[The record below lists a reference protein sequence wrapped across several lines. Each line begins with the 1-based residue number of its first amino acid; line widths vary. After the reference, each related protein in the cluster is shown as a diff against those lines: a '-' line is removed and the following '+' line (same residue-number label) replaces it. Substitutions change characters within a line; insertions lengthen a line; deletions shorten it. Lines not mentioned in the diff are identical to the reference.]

1 MAWCYSLTLDPQG
14 NFLHTCSVSHVPKR
28 SRHPLILY
36 SKTVFPPFLIVAMT
50 ITLTCL
56 QETKRAYLP
65 SFYQC
70 CKEQYCIG
78 AWNVRSKNQVVSK
91 ETARVNIKLL
101 RISERKWMGMGK
113 FKSDDYCIYYCGQ
126 EYLIL
131 NGVALI
137 LNKRVQNAVFE
148 CNLQN
153 RLPWWLRW

>member
-1 MAWCYSLTLDPQG
+1 MAWHYSLTLDPQG
-14 NFLHTCSVSHVPKR
+14 NFLHMCSISHVPKR
-28 SRHPLILY
+28 SKDPLILY
-36 SKTVFPPFLIVAMT
+36 SKTVFPPFLIVAVT

-56 QETKRAYLP
+56 QETKTACLP

-78 AWNVRSKNQVVSK
+78 TWNVRSKNRVVSK
-91 ETARVNIKLL
+91 ETARVNINLL
-101 RISERKWMGMGK
+101 GISERKWMGMGK

-137 LNKRVQNAVFE
+137 LNKRV
-148 CNLQN
+148 
-153 RLPWWLRW
+153 